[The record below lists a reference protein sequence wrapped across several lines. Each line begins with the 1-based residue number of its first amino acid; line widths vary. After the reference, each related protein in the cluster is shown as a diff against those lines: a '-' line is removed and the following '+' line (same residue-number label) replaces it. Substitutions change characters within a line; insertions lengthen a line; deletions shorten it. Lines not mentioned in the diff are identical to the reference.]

1 MVEFVVAN
9 RWLAT
14 LKSHR
19 SCINTC
25 ALYTLCVLFHVA
37 RTNIIVSL
45 RFCDFIRFV
54 RFFFFFA
61 SIMFVFLQIFFS
73 VRLIN
78 KKKVLHRF
86 IEKSFTA
93 NNWSQKTDLH
103 FPLTSLISIVFE
115 FHRWLLFF
123 LIIACT

>member
-1 MVEFVVAN
+1 MVELVVAN

-19 SCINTC
+19 SCTNTC

-54 RFFFFFA
+54 RLFFFFA

-78 KKKVLHRF
+78 KKK
-86 IEKSFTA
+86 
-93 NNWSQKTDLH
+93 
-103 FPLTSLISIVFE
+103 SIAQVY
-115 FHRWLLFF
+115 RK
-123 LIIACT
+123 IIYGK